1 MADVAFPTVKVSD
14 LPTAVTVSGGDFV
27 VADQSDTT
35 RKASLDTIVSK
46 MSLTKVIFFAEGGFL
61 ESKKDLAFF
70 ATDGKYYT
78 WNGTYPKTIPMS
90 SSPATTGGISSN
102 AWQEFG
108 ASGGGSSTGKVVNLG
123 NVQGTATCNLTLGD
137 SFLANLTAGQC
148 VVGITNPSTAQGVSQ
163 TFTLSLTQGTGANL
177 VSWPSNIKWNYGRL
191 PVLSYKT
198 GVRDIFQFV
207 TYDGGN
213 TWFGSLI
220 MAGVE

>member
-1 MADVAFPTVKVSD
+1 MADVSLPTVKVSD
-14 LPTAVTVSGGDFV
+14 LPTAITVEGGDYV
-27 VADQSDTT
+27 VADQQDTT
-35 RKASLDTIVSK
+35 RKASLDTIISN
-46 MSLTKVIFFAEGGFL
+46 MSLTKVVFFSEGGFL
-61 ESKKDLAFF
+61 ESKKDLAYF

-78 WNGTYPKTIPMS
+78 WNGTYPKTIPMA
-90 SSPATTGGISSN
+90 SSPSNTGGVSSN

-108 ASGGGSSTGKVVNLG
+108 TSSGGGSTGKVVNLG
-123 NVQGTATCNLTLGD
+123 NVTTSALCNLNLGD

-148 VVGITNPSTAQGVSQ
+148 VISFTNPTVASNTSQ
-163 TFTLSLTQGTGANL
+163 VFTIALTQGTGANL
-177 VSWPSNIKWNYGRL
+177 VAWPSNVKWNYGRQ

-207 TYDGGN
+207 TYDNGN

>member
-1 MADVAFPTVKVSD
+1 MANISFPTVKVSD
-14 LPTAVTVSGGDFV
+14 LPTAISVSGGDYV
-27 VADQSDTT
+27 VTDQSDTT
-35 RKASLDTIVSK
+35 RKASLDTIISK
-46 MSLTKVIFFAEGGFL
+46 MGITKVITFSEGGFL
-61 ESKKDLAFF
+61 ESKKDFAFF

-78 WNGTYPKTIPMS
+78 WNGSYPKTIPMAS
-90 SSPATTGGISSN
+90 TPATTGGISPS

-108 ASGGGSSTGKVVNLG
+108 AGSGGGSTGKVVNLG
-123 NVQGTATCNLTLGD
+123 NVQGTAICNLNLGD
-137 SFLANLTAGQC
+137 TFVANLTAGQC
-148 VVGITNPSTAQGVSQ
+148 VISITNPTTSQ
-163 TFTLSLTQGTGANL
+163 NTSQSFTLSLTQGTGANL
-177 VSWPSNIKWNYGRL
+177 VSWPSSVKWNYGRT